1 MIAAVL
7 VAHAPV
13 AKAVKVKIAKDK
25 LKLIIREEYNR
36 VKLIKESVHSQLDT
50 ELTNLV
56 FLAAQNVDDEYAE
69 ITVQD
74 VVDEIKRLDMEG
86 TINYDDPRFQ
96 DYFVSAA
103 REMTYEDVVDRM
115 QELVRM
121 GELNDDLEDFYSL
134 NK

>member
-1 MIAAVL
+1 MIVAAL
-7 VAHAPV
+7 AARALV
-13 AKAVKVKIAKDK
+13 AKAAKVKIAKDK
-25 LKLIIREEYNR
+25 LKRLIREEYNR
-36 VKLIKESVHSQLDT
+36 VKLIKESVHSQLDG

-56 FLAAQNVDDEYAE
+56 FLAAQEVDQEYAE

-74 VVDEIKRLDMEG
+74 VVDVIKRMDKDG
-86 TINYDDPRFQ
+86 QIYYDDPRLQ

-115 QELVRM
+115 QELVEL
-121 GELNDDLEDFYSL
+121 GELNDEYEDFYSL

>member
-1 MIAAVL
+1 M
-7 VAHAPV
+7 
-13 AKAVKVKIAKDK
+13 KIAKNK
-25 LKLIIREEYNR
+25 LKRLIREEYNR
-36 VKLIKESVHSQLDT
+36 VKLIKESIHSQLAG

-56 FLAAQNVDDEYAE
+56 FMVAQEVDEEYGE

-74 VVDEIKRLDMEG
+74 VVDEIRGMDMEG
-86 TINYDDPRFQ
+86 MINFDYDFASPKYH
-96 DYFVSAA
+96 DYFVSMAK
-103 REMTYEDVVDRM
+103 EMTYEDIVDRM